1 MKHLQLKAVL
11 SEFKLF
17 FGARKGRVGLGI
29 LGIQGVPLLEFALV
43 STIYGM
49 IDPAKLNR
57 LLSFLGF
64 AQFDSGPIRMA
75 LFAIGNCILVFY
87 IVLKYFHDLNLI
99 LLKEDLHAEYSHR
112 LIDSYLNVDLPTAQ
126 KVGRDRISTSVI
138 NDGDAL
144 GALMLHFSSLAAG
157 VIALLLYAIGAG
169 AASWK
174 VLLSA
179 GVLALLPLWVNR
191 KFTPLYAQLGK
202 KKLAFQERTLGFFT
216 DMALGF
222 ARTKTDALELE
233 LGSRS
238 KTVLKQGRDYRI
250 GKRRAQST
258 VANLTTGIS
267 FLGVLC
273 TVYLG
278 LAVFDVSVP
287 TIMILFVMF
296 ARMRVSVAQIGENFL
311 LITEYLP
318 NANRMIDLVHLME
331 SQSIVGRPE
340 SALPKI
346 SELEFSHVKFG
357 YSPDVPVL
365 KDVSF
370 HFRAGD
376 QVWLKGESGQ
386 GKSTLFSIL
395 TGLLRPTGG
404 DIRMNGSPLHPS
416 DQLRL
421 RDQVTLV
428 SPTVYLFNTTL
439 RDNLLVGVPA
449 ERHRKLDEALS
460 RSGLAEVVAQMPEG
474 LETQIRR
481 DGENV
486 SLGQRQRIILA
497 RMFLRDASVIL
508 LDEATANLDRDLEEK
523 VLEQVRQIVGTQAI
537 LIVISHKRPPVLQ
550 FTQCL
555 ELRDGEVV
563 PLKE

>member
-1 MKHLQLKAVL
+1 
-11 SEFKLF
+11 
-17 FGARKGRVGLGI
+17 
-29 LGIQGVPLLEFALV
+29 
-43 STIYGM
+43 
-49 IDPAKLNR
+49 
-57 LLSFLGF
+57 
-64 AQFDSGPIRMA
+64 
-75 LFAIGNCILVFY
+75 
-87 IVLKYFHDLNLI
+87 
-99 LLKEDLHAEYSHR
+99 
-112 LIDSYLNVDLPTAQ
+112 
-126 KVGRDRISTSVI
+126 
-138 NDGDAL
+138 
-144 GALMLHFSSLAAG
+144 
-157 VIALLLYAIGAG
+157 
-169 AASWK
+169 
-174 VLLSA
+174 
-179 GVLALLPLWVNR
+179 
-191 KFTPLYAQLGK
+191 
-202 KKLAFQERTLGFFT
+202 
-216 DMALGF
+216 
-222 ARTKTDALELE
+222 
-233 LGSRS
+233 
-238 KTVLKQGRDYRI
+238 
-250 GKRRAQST
+250 
-258 VANLTTGIS
+258 
-267 FLGVLC
+267 
-273 TVYLG
+273 
-278 LAVFDVSVP
+278 
-287 TIMILFVMF
+287 
-296 ARMRVSVAQIGENFL
+296 
-311 LITEYLP
+311 
-318 NANRMIDLVHLME
+318 MIDLVHLME